1 MSPPSGHLKSHARD
15 RALLCEQRALNA
27 LDEDAQREWTELAI
41 EWHLLATTVANE
53 DSDIE
58 GL

>member
-1 MSPPSGHLKSHARD
+1 
-15 RALLCEQRALNA
+15 LLCEQRAGEAQN
-27 LDEDAQREWTELAI
+27 EDAQREWTELAI

-53 DSDIE
+53 NSDIE